1 MRFTI
6 ETTDNIHN
14 THHPIS
20 FLHFQTNTVYYLKM
34 NSTYSKLLLLV
45 LQCSFLFGNISA
57 YGSASYNDE
66 NAVFLEIY
74 KKQCKGDTFMFD
86 IDHAIVTCPH
96 GSCTWG
102 SQGLLKT
109 QFTFGEVSPTAAP
122 TGTPTTGKY
131 QTMDCG
137 TLFANISFW
146 HSLYFQLYSSTNCK
160 SYCQWDRLF
169 YKFYRPRIE
178 LLV

>member
-1 MRFTI
+1 
-6 ETTDNIHN
+6 
-14 THHPIS
+14 
-20 FLHFQTNTVYYLKM
+20 M

-57 YGSASYNDE
+57 YSASYNDE
-66 NAVFLEIY
+66 NEVFLEIY

-122 TGTPTTGKY
+122 TGTPTAGKY

-137 TLFANISFW
+137 TLLQTFHFGTHI
-146 HSLYFQLYSSTNCK
+146 YFQLYSSTNCK
-160 SYCQWDRLF
+160 SYC
-169 YKFYRPRIE
+169 
-178 LLV
+178 